1 MNEAKKPLIDD
12 LDYKIL
18 NLLEEDCTQTYQEIA
33 KKVNRNLWTV
43 RDRIELM
50 KMKGIIKRCRA
61 VLDYKLMGYK
71 CKAVLFFNIPT
82 ENMQEAIEFMKTQ
95 EMIKS
100 VMIISGDKRFMVS
113 IVGKDVNDI
122 RNYILKNLIKFKIYN
137 TKLDIVLDEIL

>member
-18 NLLEEDCTQTYQEIA
+18 NLLEKDCTLAYQEIA

-50 KMKGIIKRCRA
+50 KMKGIIKGCRA
-61 VLDYKLMGYK
+61 VLDYKLMGYR
-71 CKAVLFFNIPT
+71 CKAVLFFNIPV
-82 ENMQEAIEFMKTQ
+82 ENIQQAIDFMKTQ

-100 VMIISGDKRFMVS
+100 VMIISGDKRFMVT

-122 RNYILKNLIKFKIYN
+122 RNYILKNL
-137 TKLDIVLDEIL
+137 T